1 MPKVYQK
8 LLHYVPKE
16 KYLAYIGIL
25 LTAISALIIVGAY
38 YVLYLFLNHLILEGE
53 SKIMAARQYSF
64 VIAGMLAVGT
74 MLYFISVYVTH
85 ILGFRLEANFRK
97 KGVDGLANASF
108 RFFDMNSSGTVRKLI
123 DDNAAQ
129 THQIVAHLIP
139 DNASAM
145 LTPIAVLVLGFFIS
159 LKVGLTLLILTL
171 VSMATLFM
179 MMGEQTFMKTYQA
192 ALEKLSAET
201 VEYVRGMQVIKI
213 FKADVTSFKALHQS
227 IRDYSKYALDYAMSC
242 KRPYVLYQL
251 FFFGL
256 IPILTPLVLFGL
268 DIQSN
273 PKQLAVELI
282 MVLFLSGVISVAFMK
297 IMYVSMFSFMGI
309 AAVEKLEKIFNDMQK
324 DRLNFGTETHFAHY
338 NIEFENVTF
347 GYTDEPVI
355 KDLSFEL
362 KENHSYAFVGA
373 SGSGKSTIAKLI
385 SGFYKVDSGTIKI
398 GGLPLESYSE
408 EALIKNIAFVFQDA
422 KLFKTS
428 ILENVKMANRNA
440 SDEDALKALHL
451 AGCEPVL
458 NKLKDR
464 EHTMIGAKGVFLSGG
479 EKQRIAIA
487 RAILKDAK
495 IIIMDEASAAV
506 DPENEHELQ
515 KAFANLMKNKTVLMI
530 AHRLSSI
537 RKVDE
542 IIVMED
548 GKIIERGNDTS
559 LINQDSRYR
568 TFQELYGQANEWR
581 VVYEK
586 NI

>member
-1 MPKVYQK
+1 MPKVYKK

-16 KYLAYIGIL
+16 RYLAYIGIL
-25 LTAISALIIVGAY
+25 FTAVSALVIVFAY
-38 YVLYLFLNHLILEGE
+38 YYFYLFLHHLILENDVN
-53 SKIMAARQYSF
+53 SAKQYAF
-64 VIAGMLAVGT
+64 LIAGMLAFGAT
-74 MLYFISVYVTH
+74 LYFISVFITH
-85 ILGFRLEANFRK
+85 ILGFRLEANLRK
-97 KGVDGLANASF
+97 KGIDGLATASF
-108 RFFDMNSSGTVRKLI
+108 RFFDMNSSGIVRKLI

-139 DNASAM
+139 DNASAI
-145 LTPIAVLVLGFFIS
+145 LTPIALLVLGFFIS
-159 LKVGLTLLILTL
+159 WKVGLTLLIVTIVAMITL
-171 VSMATLFM
+171 YS
-179 MMGEQTFMKTYQA
+179 MMGEQDFMKAYQA
-192 ALEKLSAET
+192 ALEKLSSEA

-213 FKADVTSFKALHQS
+213 FKADVTSFKVLHQS
-227 IRDYSKYALDYAMSC
+227 IREYSKYALDYSMSC

-256 IPILTPLVLFGL
+256 IPILMPAILYLPEV
-268 DIQSN
+268 QNN
-273 PKQLAVELI
+273 PKQLAVELV
-282 MVLFLSGVISVAFMK
+282 MLLFLSGVLLVAFLK

-309 AAVEKLEKIFNDMQK
+309 AAVEKLEKVFDDMHK
-324 DRLNFGTETHFAHY
+324 DRLNFGTETRFAHY

-347 GYTDEPVI
+347 GYNDEPVI
-355 KDLSFEL
+355 KDLSFTL
-362 KENHSYAFVGA
+362 KENRSYAFVGS

-385 SGFYKVDSGTIKI
+385 SGFYKVDSGSIKI
-398 GGLPLESYSE
+398 GGLPLEAYSE

-428 ILENVKMANRNA
+428 ILENVKIANRNA
-440 SDEDALKALHL
+440 SDEEALRALHL
-451 AGCEPVL
+451 AGCDSIL

-464 EHTMIGAKGVFLSGG
+464 EHTIIGSKGIFLSGG

-515 KAFANLMKNKTVLMI
+515 KAFANLMKDKTVLMI

-542 IIVMED
+542 ILVMAD
-548 GKIIERGNDTS
+548 GKIAERGDDAS
-559 LINQDSRYR
+559 LMSQDSRYR
-568 TFQELYGQANEWR
+568 AFQELYGQANDWR
-581 VVYEK
+581 VVYET